1 MGLKTQVVLAL
12 LLAFV
17 IFVIYRYVIRIWIT
31 LGYYKAQGVHI
42 IDGAYIPILGT
53 LTKVIPMID
62 KAMAGTGDSSN
73 PQLQLVRDA
82 LENNGGYDSNKTK
95 VVMFVHGTTPCL
107 SILDPEM
114 ASQIFTKLN
123 HKIDK
128 TGKTQMIFEDLL
140 GNGFV
145 FSKGNQQW

>member
-1 MGLKTQVVLAL
+1 
-12 LLAFV
+12 
-17 IFVIYRYVIRIWIT
+17 
-31 LGYYKAQGVHI
+31 
-42 IDGAYIPILGT
+42 
-53 LTKVIPMID
+53 MID